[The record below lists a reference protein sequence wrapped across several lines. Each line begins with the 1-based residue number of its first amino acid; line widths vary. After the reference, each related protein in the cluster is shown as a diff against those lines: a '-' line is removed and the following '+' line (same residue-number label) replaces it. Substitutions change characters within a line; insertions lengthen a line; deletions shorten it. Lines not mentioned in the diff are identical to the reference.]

1 MTLLLSVNGT
11 KEDTLPELKGKNLR
25 KIIDYNHFT
34 KEIKINVPDD
44 LQHLYT
50 GFHSLNI
57 RLIDIKGLSQEYKFV
72 ILFTEQ

>member
-1 MTLLLSVNGT
+1 MSLLLSVNGT
-11 KEDTLPELKGKNLR
+11 KKDTLPELKGKNLR

-57 RLIDIKGLSQEYKFV
+57 RLIDIKGLSQDYKIV
-72 ILFTEQ
+72 I